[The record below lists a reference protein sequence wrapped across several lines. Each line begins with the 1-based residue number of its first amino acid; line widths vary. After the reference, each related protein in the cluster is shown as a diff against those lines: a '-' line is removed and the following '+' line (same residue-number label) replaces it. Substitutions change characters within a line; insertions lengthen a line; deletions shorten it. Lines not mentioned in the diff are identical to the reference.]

1 MTNLCDFDFGGKI
14 SLLPSTSSFSTET
27 VSLNYYC
34 VPASPKNLWKSLE
47 EDEENI
53 TESPLQTK

>member
-14 SLLPSTSSFSTET
+14 SLLPSTSSSTET

-34 VPASPKNLWKSLE
+34 VPASPKNRWKSLE
-47 EDEENI
+47 DDENI